1 MWLLYVT
8 AARLGG
14 GGMFDQ
20 CGYYM
25 SLLQDL
31 VEEACLIS
39 VVTICH
45 CCKTWWKGHVWSVWL
60 LYVAAA
66 RLGGGGMFDQCGA
79 ARLGGGGMFDQCGY
93 YMSLLQDLVEE
104 TCLISVVTICHC
116 CKTWWRGHV

>member
-1 MWLLYVT
+1 MWLLYVA

-31 VEEACLIS
+31 VEES
-39 VVTICH
+39 
-45 CCKTWWKGHVWSVWL
+45 
-60 LYVAAA
+60 
-66 RLGGGGMFDQCGA
+66 MFDQCGNS
-79 ARLGGGGMFDQCGY
+79 
-93 YMSLLQDLVEE
+93 MSLLQDLVEE
-104 TCLISVVTICHC
+104 ACLINVVAICHC

>member
-1 MWLLYVT
+1 MFDQCGYYMSLT
-8 AARLGG
+8 ARLGR

-45 CCKTWWKGHVWSVWL
+45 CCKTWWRMHV
-60 LYVAAA
+60 
-66 RLGGGGMFDQCGA
+66 
-79 ARLGGGGMFDQCGY
+79 
-93 YMSLLQDLVEE
+93 
-104 TCLISVVTICHC
+104 
-116 CKTWWRGHV
+116 

>member
-1 MWLLYVT
+1 MWLLYVA

-31 VEEACLIS
+31 VLQDLVEVEEACLIS

-45 CCKTWWKGHVWSVWL
+45 C
-60 LYVAAA
+60 
-66 RLGGGGMFDQCGA
+66 F
-79 ARLGGGGMFDQCGY
+79 
-93 YMSLLQDLVEE
+93 
-104 TCLISVVTICHC
+104 
-116 CKTWWRGHV
+116 KTWWRSHV

>member
-1 MWLLYVT
+1 MWLLYVA

-45 CCKTWWKGHVWSVWL
+45 AV
-60 LYVAAA
+60 
-66 RLGGGGMFDQCGA
+66 RLGGGGMFDQCG
-79 ARLGGGGMFDQCGY
+79 
-93 YMSLLQDLVEE
+93 SI
-104 TCLISVVTICHC
+104 CLC
-116 CKTWWRGHV
+116 CKTW